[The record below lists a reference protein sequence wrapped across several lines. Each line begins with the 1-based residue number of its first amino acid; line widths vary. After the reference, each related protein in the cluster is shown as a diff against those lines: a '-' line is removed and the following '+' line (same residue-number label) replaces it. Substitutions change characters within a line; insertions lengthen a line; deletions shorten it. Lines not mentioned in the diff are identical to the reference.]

1 MNIEGGDHRS
11 AVLLSLACHVTQ
23 PGLSTMPNDLKDRR
37 RVVRLGRAAVRGNV
51 VLGSSTNSRRAG
63 GQVTFPAASHR
74 RLEGSNNHS
83 GAEAL
88 PDRCSL
94 TRLIERDQISS
105 E

>member
-1 MNIEGGDHRS
+1 M
-11 AVLLSLACHVTQ
+11 
-23 PGLSTMPNDLKDRR
+23 
-37 RVVRLGRAAVRGNV
+37 RLGR
-51 VLGSSTNSRRAG
+51 LGGETLCEQQLSPTNGRQAG

-105 E
+105 EGRKERKKDVGSS